1 MSIRLEEYKERV
13 NFKGKSKRE
22 YVKTKVTE
30 SIMSLIEDSQYGF
43 TIDVYDK
50 KNKTYSSHDV
60 AILSTKT
67 TQEYEAA
74 NIIAPLEVGLDK
86 GTIFKWDGYNWIV
99 LKKMF
104 RPDQP
109 GFNGIAYRC
118 TGELK
123 WIDDDGVL
131 HVQPAY
137 IRSGRIT
144 NALGVTPDVNR
155 VFDNIVM
162 HDTDWNM
169 MAATQQPDPLPLLHP
184 EMRFVIKGQ
193 SYRVTNVDNVSIDNV
208 SILSLADD
216 KTLDTDDLKNDI
228 AYNDEY
234 EYIIENDL
242 GEEVK
247 LYAGDVMDLPVR
259 VLRDGKKVEETY
271 TLTSSDNSIVEV
283 NGNKLIGRGIGT
295 ATVIAALDRNN
306 TVTEEFTIIVSESHS
321 IQTAQLFIEGSDYIE
336 WNEKEKY
343 YFSTREVGTFTY
355 DSQTKMKVTHEDLF
369 NENGEQIGIR
379 LIARDKYSGKIVLTG
394 ETQSGQKVEKTIY
407 IRTV

>member
-1 MSIRLEEYKERV
+1 MSIRLEEYKDRV
-13 NFKGKSKRE
+13 HFKGRSKRE

-50 KNKTYSSHDV
+50 TNKTYSSHDV

-104 RPDQP
+104 RPEQP

-123 WIDDDGVL
+123 WIDDDGIL

-137 IRSGRIT
+137 MRSGRIT

-169 MAATQQPDPLPLLHP
+169 MAATQQPNPLPLLHP

-208 SILSLADD
+208 SILSLVDD
-216 KTLDTDDLKNDI
+216 KTLDLFESQYVIPNGISYNSYVIMDEKITIMDTVDGRKTDEWL
-228 AYNDEY
+228 
-234 EYIIENDL
+234 ENL
-242 GEEVK
+242 AV
-247 LYAGDVMDLPVR
+247 
-259 VLRDGKKVEETY
+259 VLRDKEPSYLVVSHMEP
-271 TLTSSDNSIVEV
+271 DHAANI
-283 NGNKLIGRGIGT
+283 KLL
-295 ATVIAALDRNN
+295 AD
-306 TVTEEFTIIVSESHS
+306 
-321 IQTAQLFIEGSDYIE
+321 
-336 WNEKEKY
+336 KY
-343 YFSTREVGTFTY
+343 PN
-355 DSQTKMKVTHEDLF
+355 MKVVGNAKTFAMIPQFFQIDLSM
-369 NENGEQIGIR
+369 
-379 LIARDKYSGKIVLTG
+379 YTVLR
-394 ETQSGQKVEKTIY
+394 QFLKPFFLY
-407 IRTV
+407 HLHTVS

>member
-1 MSIRLEEYKERV
+1 MSIRLEEYKDRV
-13 NFKGKSKRE
+13 NFKGRSKRE

-50 KNKTYSSHDV
+50 TNKTYSSHDV

-86 GTIFKWDGYNWIV
+86 GTIFKWDGYDWIV

-123 WIDDDGVL
+123 WIDDDGIL

-169 MAATQQPDPLPLLHP
+169 MAATQQPNPLPLLHP

-208 SILSLADD
+208 SILSLVDD
-216 KTLDTDDLKNDI
+216 KTLDTDDLINDI
-228 AYNDEY
+228 AYADEY
-234 EYIIENDL
+234 EYTIANDL

-247 LYAGDVMDLPVR
+247 LYAGDVMELPVR
-259 VLRDGKKVEETY
+259 VLRDGIRVEEPY
-271 TLTSSDNSIVEV
+271 TLTSSDSSIVEV
-283 NGNKLIGRGIGT
+283 NGNKLIGRGLGTVTIT
-295 ATVIAALDRNN
+295 ATLNRNE
-306 TVTEEFTIIVSESHS
+306 TKKEEFTVIVSEQHTT
-321 IQTAQLFIEGSDYIE
+321 QEAQLFIEGSDYIE
-336 WNEKEKY
+336 WNTHEDY
-343 YFSTREVGTFTY
+343 YLSSREIGQFTY
-355 DSQTKMKVTHEDLF
+355 DVQSTIKVKDEDITDEDG
-369 NENGEQIGIR
+369 NIIGIR
-379 LIARDKYSGKIVLTG
+379 LTVKDKYSGKIVLTG
-394 ETQSGQKVEKTIY
+394 YTETSEVKKTIY

>member
-1 MSIRLEEYKERV
+1 MSIRLEEYKDRV

-50 KNKTYSSHDV
+50 TNKTYSSHDV

-86 GTIFKWDGYNWIV
+86 GTIFKWDGYDWIV

-123 WIDDDGVL
+123 WIDDDGIL

-169 MAATQQPDPLPLLHP
+169 MAATQQPNPLPLLHP
-184 EMRFVIKGQ
+184 EMRFVIKEQ

-208 SILSLADD
+208 SILSLVDD
-216 KTLDTDDLKNDI
+216 KTLDTDDLINDI
-228 AYNDEY
+228 AYADEY
-234 EYIIENDL
+234 EYTIANDL

-247 LYAGDVMDLPVR
+247 LYAGDVMELPVR
-259 VLRDGKKVEETY
+259 VLRDGIRVEEPY
-271 TLTSSDNSIVEV
+271 TLTSSDSSIVEV
-283 NGNKLIGRGIGT
+283 NGNKLIGRGLGTVTIT
-295 ATVIAALDRNN
+295 ATLNRNE
-306 TVTEEFTIIVSESHS
+306 TKKEEFTVIVSEQHTT
-321 IQTAQLFIEGSDYIE
+321 QEAQLFIEGSDYIE
-336 WNEKEKY
+336 WNTHEDY
-343 YFSTREVGTFTY
+343 YLSSREIGQFTY
-355 DSQTKMKVTHEDLF
+355 DVQSKIKVEDEDITDEDG
-369 NENGEQIGIR
+369 NIIGIR
-379 LIARDKYSGKIVLTG
+379 LTVKDKYSGKIVLTG
-394 ETQSGQKVEKTIY
+394 YTETSEVKKTIY

>member
-1 MSIRLEEYKERV
+1 MSTRLEEYKERV
-13 NFKGKSKRE
+13 NFKGRSKRE

-30 SIMSLIEDSQYGF
+30 SIVSLIEDSQYGF

-50 KNKTYSSHDV
+50 TNKTYSSHDV

-123 WIDDDGVL
+123 WIDDNGVL

-169 MAATQQPDPLPLLHP
+169 MAATQQPNPLPLLHP

-208 SILSLADD
+208 SILSLVDD
-216 KTLDTDDLKNDI
+216 KTLDTDDLINDI

-234 EYIIENDL
+234 EYIIQNDL
-242 GEEVK
+242 GTEVK

-259 VLRDGKKVEETY
+259 VLRDGVRVEEMY
-271 TLTSSDNSIVEV
+271 TLTSGDTSIVEV
-283 NGNKLIGRGIGT
+283 SGNKLIGRGIGITTVT
-295 ATVIAALDRNN
+295 ATLNRNN
-306 TVTEEFTIIVSESHS
+306 TITEEFTIVVGEGHDT
-321 IQTAQLFIEGSDYIE
+321 QTAQLFIEGSDYIE
-336 WNEKEKY
+336 WNEEEEY
-343 YFSTREVGTFTY
+343 YFSTKETGTFSY
-355 DSQTKMKVTHEDLF
+355 DLQTKMKVTHENII
-369 NENGEQIGIR
+369 NEDGEIIGIR
-379 LIARDKYSGKIVLTG
+379 LIAKDKYSGKILLIG
-394 ETQSGQKVEKTIY
+394 ETATQKVEKIIY

>member
-1 MSIRLEEYKERV
+1 MSIRLEEYKDRV
-13 NFKGKSKRE
+13 NFKGRNKRE

-50 KNKTYSSHDV
+50 TNKTYSSHDV

-123 WIDDDGVL
+123 WIDDDGIL

-169 MAATQQPDPLPLLHP
+169 MAATQQPNPLPLLHP

-208 SILSLADD
+208 SILSLVDD
-216 KTLDTDDLKNDI
+216 KTLDTDDLINDI
-228 AYNDEY
+228 AYADEY
-234 EYIIENDL
+234 EYDIANDL

-247 LYAGDVMDLPVR
+247 LYAGDVMELPVR
-259 VLRDGKKVEETY
+259 VLRDGIRVEEPY
-271 TLTSSDNSIVEV
+271 TLVSSDSSIVEV
-283 NGNKLIGRGIGT
+283 NGNKLIGRGLGTVTVT
-295 ATVIAALDRNN
+295 ATLNRNE
-306 TVTEEFTIIVSESHS
+306 TITEEFTIVVSEQHTTQKS
-321 IQTAQLFIEGSDYIE
+321 QVFIEGSDYVE
-336 WNEKEKY
+336 WNDFEDYVLSSGEP
-343 YFSTREVGTFTY
+343 FTY
-355 DSQTKMKVTHEDLF
+355 TYEIQSKIRASVDAII
-369 NENGEQIGIR
+369 NEKNETTGVR
-379 LIARDKYSGKIVLTG
+379 VSVKDKYSGKIKLVFTVG
-394 ETQSGQKVEKTIY
+394 DTSVEKIIY

>member
-1 MSIRLEEYKERV
+1 MSIRLEEYKDRV
-13 NFKGKSKRE
+13 NFKGRSKRE

-50 KNKTYSSHDV
+50 TNKTYSSHDV

-123 WIDDDGVL
+123 WIDDDGIL

-169 MAATQQPDPLPLLHP
+169 MAATQQPNPLPLLHP

-208 SILSLADD
+208 SILSLVDD
-216 KTLDTDDLKNDI
+216 KTLDTDDLINDI
-228 AYNDEY
+228 AYADEY
-234 EYIIENDL
+234 EYTIANDL

-247 LYAGDVMDLPVR
+247 LYAGDVMELPVR
-259 VLRDGKKVEETY
+259 VLRDGIRVEESY
-271 TLTSSDNSIVEV
+271 TLTSSDSSIVEV
-283 NGNKLIGRGIGT
+283 NGNKLIGRGLGTVTIT
-295 ATVIAALDRNN
+295 ATLNRNE
-306 TVTEEFTIIVSESHS
+306 TKKEEFTVIVSEQHTT
-321 IQTAQLFIEGSDYIE
+321 QEAQLFIEGSDYIE
-336 WNEKEKY
+336 WNTYEDYYLSSKEI
-343 YFSTREVGTFTY
+343 GQFTY
-355 DSQTKMKVTHEDLF
+355 DVQSKIHVEDEDIIDEEG
-369 NENGEQIGIR
+369 NVIGIR
-379 LIARDKYSGKIVLTG
+379 LTVKDKYSGKIVLTG
-394 ETQSGQKVEKTIY
+394 YTETSEVKKTIY

>member
-1 MSIRLEEYKERV
+1 MSIRLEEYKDRV
-13 NFKGKSKRE
+13 NFKGRSKRE

-50 KNKTYSSHDV
+50 TNKTYSSHDV

-123 WIDDDGVL
+123 WIDDDGIL

-169 MAATQQPDPLPLLHP
+169 MAATQQPNPLPLLHP

-208 SILSLADD
+208 SILSLVDD
-216 KTLDTDDLKNDI
+216 KTLDTDDLINDI
-228 AYNDEY
+228 AYADEY
-234 EYIIENDL
+234 EYDIANDL

-247 LYAGDVMDLPVR
+247 LYAGDVMELPVR
-259 VLRDGKKVEETY
+259 VLRDGIRVEEPY
-271 TLTSSDNSIVEV
+271 TLVSSDSSIVEV
-283 NGNKLIGRGIGT
+283 NGNKLIGRGLGTVTVT
-295 ATVIAALDRNN
+295 ATLNRNE
-306 TVTEEFTIIVSESHS
+306 TITEEFTIVVSEQHTTQQS
-321 IQTAQLFIEGSDYIE
+321 QVFIEGSDYVE
-336 WNEKEKY
+336 WNDFEDYVLSSGEP
-343 YFSTREVGTFTY
+343 FTY
-355 DSQTKMKVTHEDLF
+355 TYEIQSKIRASVDAII
-369 NENGEQIGIR
+369 NEKNETTGVR
-379 LIARDKYSGKIVLTG
+379 VSVKDKYSGKIKLVFTVG
-394 ETQSGQKVEKTIY
+394 DTSVEKIIY

>member
-1 MSIRLEEYKERV
+1 MSIRLEEYKDRV
-13 NFKGKSKRE
+13 NFKGRSKRE

-50 KNKTYSSHDV
+50 TNKTYSSHDV

-86 GTIFKWDGYNWIV
+86 GTIFKWDGYDWIV

-123 WIDDDGVL
+123 WIDDDGIL

-169 MAATQQPDPLPLLHP
+169 MAATQQPNPLPLLHP

-208 SILSLADD
+208 SILSL
-216 KTLDTDDLKNDI
+216 
-228 AYNDEY
+228 
-234 EYIIENDL
+234 
-242 GEEVK
+242 V
-247 LYAGDVMDLPVR
+247 
-259 VLRDGKKVEETY
+259 
-271 TLTSSDNSIVEV
+271 
-283 NGNKLIGRGIGT
+283 
-295 ATVIAALDRNN
+295 
-306 TVTEEFTIIVSESHS
+306 
-321 IQTAQLFIEGSDYIE
+321 
-336 WNEKEKY
+336 
-343 YFSTREVGTFTY
+343 
-355 DSQTKMKVTHEDLF
+355 DLF
-369 NENGEQIGIR
+369 NLLPNHLNGENLIGNTSKVIPNTARKSIIIR
-379 LIARDKYSGKIVLTG
+379 IALNNSSNIITLGFSISTCAIPNFCFIPSEYSLYFL
-394 ETQSGQKVEKTIY
+394 SFS
-407 IRTV
+407 